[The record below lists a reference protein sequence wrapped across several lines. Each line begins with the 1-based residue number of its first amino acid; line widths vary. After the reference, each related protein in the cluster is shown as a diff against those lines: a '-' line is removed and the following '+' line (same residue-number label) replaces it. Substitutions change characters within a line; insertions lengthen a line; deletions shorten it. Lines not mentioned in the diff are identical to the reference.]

1 MFCCK
6 LYVGFKNSKKT
17 ETMMITLYRNNIR
30 KWTTKKS
37 TNCYNQV
44 EGWKHETFKRGSGIG
59 VFP

>member
-1 MFCCK
+1 
-6 LYVGFKNSKKT
+6 
-17 ETMMITLYRNNIR
+17 MITLYRNNIR